1 MGTTTMQFLSFSLAV
16 FLSLGVH
23 DGIWTVDGYSFVSNA
38 GNPGYYNPDI
48 PKDGRPMQDDV
59 KLQRFYTWYG
69 PGDVAGPIRP
79 RSSRNIIYSAAV
91 NGGYGSGSYN
101 SQTSSSGGP
110 VTSGSSGSDTRSQLQ
125 DSQRASVGSG
135 SLVGSAAGMGM
146 SGYGVSRSVSIQ
158 GSDTIRSSM
167 VLMPLQSSDSVPK
180 PEQLM
185 YQIPLQTSNDSVAE
199 PGSQTLVQTISQSS
213 GPQSGQA
220 SSGTMAQS
228 STLQLTQTGGQQL
241 AQASSQSARQ
251 SNRGPLEPQ
260 RDRLWQTGSR
270 LFSGSRPVQDASV
283 GYFKPLPPKNESMSL
298 PSYQIVQHSS
308 ELNSPQLAQASYA
321 LMSPSSRQQLAQSSG
336 QQPVQTSYETV
347 AQPSSQQL
355 APVIQP
361 SSEQPAQISFQSV
374 AQGSSHLAQTSYPSV
389 AQPSVQP
396 AQATDLPVV
405 QPSSQ
410 QLEQASSQFVAQPS
424 SQLLEQTS
432 SQSVAQPSSQLAQA
446 SYQSVAQASSQQSPQ
461 AIDLSVAQLSSQQL
475 PHAVDLSMSRPSIQQ
490 PVQDSGQSVAQTSSQ
505 QLVQASQ
512 SVQSSGQLAQ
522 GSYMYVAQP
531 SSLTPFKPHNG
542 RLQFG
547 SKLLSVTRPLQNPSH
562 SSVVQSSSQRPA
574 QVSYQSVSQTV
585 RPQVAQVSS
594 QQSPQA
600 SYSVTPPSSLQT
612 ALSRYQSVVQ
622 HGEPIVFK
630 PLQAQG
636 EQLYQVGSKLY
647 SCQEYVLQPSYQLA
661 AQPGWTEYQPPSRP
675 ASPSLAQSIKPVVQ
689 PSYQVPVK
697 PGQDTYVSVV
707 SPSSH
712 VPPGPLQS
720 TLQSTFRLAQLPEQ
734 PSYQPPVLPSRQP
747 LAKHRLPS
755 YGSVSPLSGLQSGP
769 LRQLQQ
775 PGYQPLAKP
784 RQDVYQ
790 PLVKPVQ
797 SSYKPSSK
805 LEPSIYQPQMLP
817 SHQSLAQSGYSSQVM
832 PKQSGYQ
839 AQSSSETISQSG
851 YLMSSMAGQSGSQPQ
866 MLPSRQSLA
875 QSGYLSPAI
884 PVRSRYKPQVQSSY
898 ETVSQP
904 GFQTSMPGQSGY
916 QSVSRSSSQALVQPS
931 SRFVSSYES
940 ASQSVQPGLRY
951 PALNYQPVTNQN
963 APGPAQSSRHLSQS
977 RSRLLQQLKS

>member
-410 QLEQASSQFVAQPS
+410 QLEQASSQFVAQFS
-424 SQLLEQTS
+424 SHLAQANYPP
-432 SQSVAQPSSQLAQA
+432 VAQPSVQPAQA
-446 SYQSVAQASSQQSPQ
+446 TDLPVVQPSSQQ
-461 AIDLSVAQLSSQQL
+461 
-475 PHAVDLSMSRPSIQQ
+475 
-490 PVQDSGQSVAQTSSQ
+490 
-505 QLVQASQ
+505 VQASQ
-512 SVQSSGQLAQ
+512 SVAQSGGQQPAQ